1 MRVVAALAAGVVF
14 GAGLE
19 LSQMTNPAK
28 VQNFLDLFGT
38 WDPSLAF
45 VMGGALAVTTLGTW
59 VARRASR
66 PWLAEVFAWPTA
78 QGLDAR
84 LLGGSALFGVGWGLA
99 GLCPGPALANLHR
112 ADTGVLLFVAAM
124 VAGVALQRFGS
135 ARFPGQLAPAR
146 TEGGEPAAVGR

>member
-1 MRVVAALAAGVVF
+1 MRIMAALVAGLVF

-28 VQNFLDLFGT
+28 VQNFLDLFGM

-45 VMGGALAVTTLGTW
+45 VMGGALAVTSLGTW
-59 VARRASR
+59 LARGVAR
-66 PWLAEVFAWPTA
+66 PWLAETFAWPTA

-99 GLCPGPALANLHR
+99 GLCPGPALANLYR

-135 ARFPGQLAPAR
+135 ARSRGQLAPAGS
-146 TEGGEPAAVGR
+146 EQGEPAAVGR